1 MSGLSISN
9 LKQWI
14 KQGEHPVAAALLKL
28 AKCLLSFEMPAP
40 KPFSTILYQL
50 FCFLRDSLSN
60 LLRIFWWT
68 PLFKGRLASC
78 GKQVLLY
85 GGLPYISGPVEIHV
99 RDKARISGQTT
110 FSGRTCSATPPV
122 LEIGSNTDVGWM
134 TTIAVGSKV
143 SIGDNARLAGRSLLA
158 GYPGHPLDPED
169 RAAGLPEKD
178 EQVGDIIIENDVWLA
193 TGVSVMAGVTIG
205 RGTIVAAG
213 SVVTKDLPPMVL
225 AGGSP
230 AKVIRSLEPKEAG
243 AGDQVLGNDSSSHD
257 VYSAS
262 TVSATSKDDTE

>member
-1 MSGLSISN
+1 MARSG
-9 LKQWI
+9 
-14 KQGEHPVAAALLKL
+14 A
-28 AKCLLSFEMPAP
+28 
-40 KPFSTILYQL
+40 
-50 FCFLRDSLSN
+50 
-60 LLRIFWWT
+60 
-68 PLFKGRLASC
+68 
-78 GKQVLLY
+78 
-85 GGLPYISGPVEIHV
+85 
-99 RDKARISGQTT
+99 
-110 FSGRTCSATPPV
+110 
-122 LEIGSNTDVGWM
+122 GWL
-134 TTIAVGSKV
+134 T
-143 SIGDNARLAGRSLLA
+143 GRS
-158 GYPGHPLDPED
+158 LDPED